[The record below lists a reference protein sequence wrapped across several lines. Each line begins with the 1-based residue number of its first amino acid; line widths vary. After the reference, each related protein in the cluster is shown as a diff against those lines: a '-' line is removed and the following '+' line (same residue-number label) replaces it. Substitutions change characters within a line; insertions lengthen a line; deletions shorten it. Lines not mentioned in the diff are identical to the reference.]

1 MIYAARYIIAH
12 PFQENSLAKIVSI
25 NAAPNFGRLDV
36 LVVENDPDQ
45 LSLFT
50 EILAA
55 AGFAVH
61 GAAAPDEALA
71 ILRSAHVD
79 LLVTDVR
86 LDHDMNGFE
95 LANEAQSLQPSLQA
109 LFITGLPDDLA
120 RRQRGAPPNAS
131 ILLKVF
137 SLSDFVNAVSD
148 ALGNSL
154 HLHAIS
160 DLKAHAARARSL

>member
-1 MIYAARYIIAH
+1 
-12 PFQENSLAKIVSI
+12 
-25 NAAPNFGRLDV
+25 
-36 LVVENDPDQ
+36 
-45 LSLFT
+45 
-50 EILAA
+50 
-55 AGFAVH
+55 
-61 GAAAPDEALA
+61 LA

-120 RRQRGAPPNAS
+120 RRQSGAQPNAS

>member
-1 MIYAARYIIAH
+1 MVA
-12 PFQENSLAKIVSI
+12 I
-25 NAAPNFGRLDV
+25 NAAPSFGRLDV

-55 AGFAVH
+55 AGFSVY

-71 ILRSAHVD
+71 ILRSARVD

-86 LDHDMNGFE
+86 LDHDLNGFE

-109 LFITGLPDDLA
+109 LFTTGLPADLA
-120 RRQRGAPPNAS
+120 RQQSGAPPNAS

-137 SLSDFVNAVSD
+137 SLCDFINAVSD
-148 ALGNSL
+148 ALGRSL

-160 DLKAHAARARSL
+160 DLKGYAARARSL